1 MTESRKAP
9 TETCEEWFYLSLH
22 EITSSLGVP
31 REIIMEI
38 IDEGIISIHKNEND
52 EWQFDNEA
60 LRCIRTVLQ
69 LNRDLGINVA
79 GAGLALEL
87 LKEID
92 HLRTLLA
99 NKEGLFGKN

>member
-1 MTESRKAP
+1 MTESKKAP
-9 TETCEEWFYLSLH
+9 TATCEEWFCLSLH
-22 EITSSLGVP
+22 EITSSFGVS
-31 REIIMEI
+31 REMIIEI
-38 IDEGIISIHKNEND
+38 VDEGIISVQKNQND

-79 GAGLALEL
+79 GAGLAIEL

-92 HLRTLLA
+92 HLRMLLA
-99 NKEGLFGKN
+99 NKE